1 MSARRLILTLIG
13 TGLLAVTPVRTQ
25 TAGPADS
32 METLAIRTMNICLAT
47 EAGGNLHTLAT
58 AQGYEL
64 DNNAYVRRFGDR
76 WAFFFAYP
84 VRNENGTPKGFAC
97 RLTIMSPKPI
107 PSDPVVYRQTGRVMA
122 NGDRVMER
130 LSNGPLK
137 FANPFSVYY
146 IEQNHPSRAGHKRTL
161 LQRVS
166 GQTGETIYLEDSHF
180 TFEMLYAKGPRLE
193 VAQPDM
199 IDAVTDPSINAWLQE
214 EITWLARNTFCAAKG
229 GCPPAVPQKRARA
242 ASSGT
247 NGGVYLNG
255 SGNGARPLSSLEQ
268 DYYVGKGYVIMP
280 RNQPSRF

>member
-1 MSARRLILTLIG
+1 MITCLGL
-13 TGLLAVTPVRTQ
+13 GLLGFAPASAQ
-25 TAGPADS
+25 NTAPADS
-32 METLAIRTMNICLAT
+32 METLAIRTLNICLAT
-47 EAGGNLHTLAT
+47 EAGGNLNALAT
-58 AQGYEL
+58 AQGYER

-84 VRNENGTPKGFAC
+84 VTADNGSQKGFAC
-97 RLTIMSPKPI
+97 RLTIMSPRPN
-107 PSDPVVYRQTGRVMA
+107 PGDPVVYRQAGRVMA
-122 NGDRVMER
+122 DGDRVMER

-137 FANPFSVYY
+137 FGNPFSVYY
-146 IEQNHPSRAGHKRTL
+146 IEQNHPARTGHKRSM

-166 GQTGETIYLEDSHF
+166 GQTGEIIYLEESHF

-199 IDAVTDPSINAWLQE
+199 IDAVTDPTVNAWLQE
-214 EITWLARNTFCAAKG
+214 EITWLARNTFCAAKRG

-242 ASSGT
+242 RSSGT

-255 SGNGARPLSSLEQ
+255 SGNGAQPLSSLEQ

-280 RNQPSRF
+280 HNAPSGF